1 MTRLNSSKTVVIL
14 LVTGLFLTALV
25 PILNR
30 YFPMP
35 DVLKGF
41 LMGLGLCIEVIALI
55 RIDKHQKKR
64 SCGTI

>member
-1 MTRLNSSKTVVIL
+1 MNRLNSSTTVVIL

-25 PILNR
+25 PIINR

-55 RIDKHQKKR
+55 KIDKNKKR
-64 SCGTI
+64 RSCV